1 MKTSEPYVP
10 ALGVRWLTRFYDPL
24 IRVTL
29 REGKIKSALVEQVGL
44 HPGQRVLDL
53 GAGTGTL
60 TLMLKRAQPQAD
72 VIGLDG
78 DPEILA
84 IARAKAM
91 RSGLA
96 VTYDEG
102 MADVLPYPDGSF
114 DRVVSSLMFH
124 HLSRETK
131 RRAAREVFRVLK
143 PGGELHVADWGR
155 AQNILMRVLFFFV
168 QLLDG
173 FETTAENVA
182 GRLPGIFREAGFA
195 DVQETAHYATPFG
208 TLTLYRAK
216 KSQAHGTHTANTE
229 TKKGEMEK

>member
-1 MKTSEPYVP
+1 MRTSERLIP

-29 REGKIKSALVEQVGL
+29 REGLIKSVLVEQVGL
-44 HPGQRVLDL
+44 EPGQRLLDL

-72 VIGLDG
+72 VIGVDG

-84 IARAKAM
+84 IARAKAT

-102 MADVLPYPDGSF
+102 MADALPYPDGSF
-114 DRVVSSLMFH
+114 DRVVSSLVFH
-124 HLSRETK
+124 HLSREMK
-131 RRAAREVFRVLK
+131 HRAVRECFRVLK
-143 PGGELHVADWGR
+143 PGGELHVADWGQ
-155 AQNILMRVLFFFV
+155 AQNLLMRVLFLSV

-216 KSQAHGTHTANTE
+216 KPQAQGTHPANTE
-229 TKKGEMEK
+229 TQKGETEK